1 MSKSIK
7 LRKGLDIRL
16 IGEAKAVKS
25 VLTAPKMISV
35 KPSDFHNMTPKMV
48 VKEGDSVKAGSILF
62 HDKYRE
68 SIKYA
73 SPVSGTVKEIVRGEK
88 RRIMEVLI
96 ESDGQQ
102 SFEIGTTGNV
112 SEMSADQVKETM
124 LAAGLWPFINQR
136 PIDIVADPKNAPK
149 AIFISAFS
157 SAPLAP
163 DYNFLLQGKG
173 DEFQAG
179 LNVLSRLTSGKVHL
193 TLNANSASDE
203 VFKNAKG
210 VQINKISGKHP
221 AGNVGTQIH
230 HIDPINKGEFVWT
243 VNAQDVAIIGRYFL
257 TGKYD
262 TRKVIALTGSEISE
276 PQYFETII
284 GANVRELLGDKVTTD
299 NVRVISGNVLTG
311 DKIEK
316 DGYIGFYHNEV
327 TVIPEGDQLK
337 FVATKGWMSPGF
349 DKFSNS
355 RTYPT
360 WILPKSKKFR
370 LDTNTNGEE
379 RAFVVTGELEKVFPF
394 DILPMQLVKA
404 AITDDIDAMENL
416 GIYEVAPEDFA
427 LCEYVCSSKIDIQDK
442 IRQGLDLI
450 ASECM

>member
-7 LRKGLDIRL
+7 LKKGLDIRL
-16 IGEAKAVKS
+16 VGEAKAVKS
-25 VLTAPKMISV
+25 ELTTPKMISV
-35 KPSDFHNMTPKMV
+35 KPSDFHDMTPKMV
-48 VKEGDSVKAGSILF
+48 VKEGEAVKAGSILF

-68 SIKYA
+68 PIKFA
-73 SPVSGTVKEIVRGEK
+73 SPISGVVKSIVRGEK
-88 RRIMEVLI
+88 RRIMEVLV

-102 SFEIGTTGNV
+102 AFESGSVRSV
-112 SEMSADQVKETM
+112 SELSNDQVKKTM
-124 LAAGLWPFINQR
+124 LDSGLWPFINQR

-149 AIFISAFS
+149 AIFVSAFS

-179 LNVLSRLTSGKVHL
+179 LDALAKLTSGIVHL
-193 TLNANSASDE
+193 TLNSSIASDE

-210 VQINKISGKHP
+210 VQINEISGKHP
-221 AGNVGTQIH
+221 VGNVGTQIH

-243 VNAQDVAIIGRYFL
+243 VNAQDVVIIGRYFL

-262 TRKVIALTGSEISE
+262 TRKVIALTGSEIND

-284 GANVRELLGDKVTTD
+284 GANVRELLSDKVSSD

-311 DKIEK
+311 DKIDQ

-327 TVIPEGDQLK
+327 TVIPEGDHLK

-355 RTYPT
+355 RTFPT

-379 RAFVVTGELEKVFPF
+379 RAFVVTGELERVFPF

-404 AITDDIDAMENL
+404 AITDDIDGMENL

-427 LCEYVCSSKIDIQDK
+427 LCEYVCTSKIDIQDK

>member
-16 IGEAKAVKS
+16 VGEAKAVKS
-25 VLTAPKMISV
+25 KLPAPKIVSV
-35 KPSDFHNMTPKMV
+35 KPSDFYSMTPKMV
-48 VKEGDSVKAGSILF
+48 VKEGESVKAGSILF
-62 HDKYRE
+62 YNKYKE
-68 SIKYA
+68 AIKFA
-73 SPVSGTVKEIVRGEK
+73 SPISGTVKSIVRGEK
-88 RRIMEVLI
+88 RRILEVLV
-96 ESDGQQ
+96 ESDEQQ
-102 SFEIGTTGNV
+102 LFESGSSAKL

-124 LAAGLWPFINQR
+124 LSSGLWPFLNQR
-136 PIDIVADPKNAPK
+136 PIDVIADPENSPK
-149 AIFISAFS
+149 AIFVSAFS

-173 DEFQAG
+173 EEFQAG
-179 LNVLSRLTSGKVHL
+179 LDVLSKLTSGKVHL
-193 TLNANSASDE
+193 TLNSNGTSDE
-203 VFKNAKG
+203 IFKNAKN
-210 VQINKISGKHP
+210 VQINKISSKHP
-221 AGNVGTQIH
+221 GGNVGTQIH

-262 TRKVIALTGSEISE
+262 TSKIIALSGSEIKE
-276 PQYFETII
+276 PQYFETIS
-284 GANVRELLGDKVTTD
+284 GANVSDLLADRISSD

-311 DKIEK
+311 DKIDQ
-316 DGYIGFYHNEV
+316 DGYLGFYHNEV

-337 FVATKGWMSPGF
+337 FVATKGWMGPGF

-360 WILPKSKKFR
+360 WFLPKSKKFR

-404 AITDDIDAMENL
+404 AITDDIDGMENL

-427 LCEYVCSSKIDIQDK
+427 LCEYVCTSKIDIQDK